1 MRSIETEGVDAKR
14 RVFPASLKSIDL
26 AKADLDGHGRAC
38 HHPRRTP
45 RVRYVRMPIEVES
58 PEEYG
63 YAKIRFNLSESSIS
77 DKRLSDLGL
86 TVPDL
91 NLLYCEHRGSQ
102 GLREMIASE
111 GEGLSADDV
120 LVTTGAAGA
129 LFIISTSLLS
139 ADDHLVVIRPNY
151 ATNLETPRAIGC
163 GISFID
169 LAFEAG
175 FRIDFDR
182 LAAAI
187 TPRTKIV
194 SVTCPHNPTGT
205 ALSEAE
211 LRRLVEITRAAGVVL
226 LVDETYRDLSYD
238 GALPLAASLGDHVI
252 SVSSLSK
259 AYGVPGI
266 RIGWL
271 ITRDKRLQETF
282 LAAKEQISICGSVV
296 DEWVAEQVMANRAA
310 ILEPTL
316 VEMRRRLARV
326 SDWIA
331 GEELLDWVK
340 PTGGVVCFPRMVSE
354 PPGGVA
360 AFYER
365 LLEAHGAYVGPGHW
379 FEMPDTYFRLGFGW
393 PTADELE
400 AGLSAIS
407 RALRG

>member
-1 MRSIETEGVDAKR
+1 MAK
-14 RVFPASLKSIDL
+14 KS
-26 AKADLDGHGRAC
+26 ADGHGSPA
-38 HHPRRTP
+38 PSQLETP

-91 NLLYCEHRGSQ
+91 NLLYCEHRGAE
-102 GLREMIASE
+102 GLRRMIASE
-111 GEGLSADDV
+111 GEGLTADDV

-139 ADDHLVVIRPNY
+139 AADHLVVIRPNY

-163 GISFID
+163 GISFLD
-169 LAFEAG
+169 LAFEDG
-175 FRIDFDR
+175 FGIDFDK

-187 TPRTKIV
+187 TPKTRIV

-211 LRRLVEITRAAGVVL
+211 LRRLVQITRAAGVVL
-226 LVDETYRDLSYD
+226 LVDETYRDLSYA
-238 GALPLAASLGDHVI
+238 GVLPLAASLGDHVI

-271 ITRDKRLQETF
+271 VTRDKRLQETF
-282 LAAKEQISICGSVV
+282 LAAKEQISICGSVL

-310 ILEPTL
+310 ILGPTL
-316 VEMRRRLARV
+316 VEMRRRLGRV
-326 SDWIA
+326 SDWMA
-331 GEELLDWVK
+331 REDLLDWVA
-340 PTGGVVCFPRMVSE
+340 PSGGVVCFPRMVSK

-365 LLEAHGAYVGPGHW
+365 LLEEHGAYVGPGHW
-379 FEMPDTYFRLGFGW
+379 FEMPDSYFRLGYGW

-400 AGLSAIS
+400 AGLAAIS
-407 RALRG
+407 KALRG